1 MNKRVIFVSFCMALI
16 MSCAISFTMAT
27 VNIGFDD
34 NDFLF
39 KWLKSW
45 AIGFAVALPLV
56 FIVSRFIQKLA
67 DKLGL

>member
-16 MSCAISFTMAT
+16 MSCAISFTMAV
-27 VNIGFDD
+27 VNIGFVD
-34 NDFLF
+34 DFLF
-39 KWLKSW
+39 KWLRSW

-56 FIVSRFIQKLA
+56 FIVSRLIQKLA